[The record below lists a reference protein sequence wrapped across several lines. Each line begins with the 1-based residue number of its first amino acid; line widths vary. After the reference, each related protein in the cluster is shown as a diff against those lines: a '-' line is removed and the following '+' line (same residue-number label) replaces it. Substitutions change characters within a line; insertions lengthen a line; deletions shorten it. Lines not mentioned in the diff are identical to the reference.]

1 MHVDL
6 FTLYLIII
14 GTLLASACLTY
25 WEHRTHPGRSTSLR
39 LLAAGFATLAAGCSI
54 ALYRAALPGVLGSA
68 LSNLVILGGYLLVL
82 NAVAALNGRLYR
94 AGSLGLLGV
103 MALIWAGAGYSG
115 QNLVWTYVS
124 AFPIALVSGLT
135 AWELLRCQALRP
147 LLPLRIAV
155 AVTGLHALLYLGRS
169 FILPWWVARDG
180 PAAQMLASNI
190 TMYEGVLYS
199 IVLPMTLL
207 KLVREET
214 HGQLLRESQ
223 TDYLTRL
230 GNRRWFFEQGQRLI
244 DGGRGREPLAVLAFD
259 LDQFKSINDRYGHQT
274 GDLVLKS
281 FADIARGVLGPAVLL
296 ARIGGENSP
305 PCWPATT
312 PAAPSRWART
322 WPGVSPRRCPAASTA
337 WASRPPSASGWRST
351 STTRRPWPRAVDR
364 RPGAVP
370 RQGAGRQPAGS
381 GATGRAHGGRLRR
394 PAARCMTA
402 HQAGASGD
410 RRRPLAARMDA
421 RPLAILPR
429 PEHGTVLHHVPS
441 SLADAQPGRLLVRT
455 PQ

>member
-207 KLVREET
+207 AGARRDAWPAAAGIADRLPDPAGQPPLV
-214 HGQLLRESQ
+214 LRAGPAP
-223 TDYLTRL
+223 D
-230 GNRRWFFEQGQRLI
+230 RRRP
-244 DGGRGREPLAVLAFD
+244 GREPLAVLAFD

-296 ARIGGENSP
+296 ARIGGEEFAAVLAGNDARRAVALGEDVARRFAETLSSRVDSLGI
-305 PCWPATT
+305 PATVSIGLAQYEHDAPALAQGLST
-312 PAAPSRWART
+312 ADQALYRAKALGGNRLEVAQLAAPM
-322 WPGVSPRRCPAASTA
+322 AA
-337 WASRPPSASGWRST
+337 
-351 STTRRPWPRAVDR
+351 D
-364 RPGAVP
+364 
-370 RQGAGRQPAGS
+370 
-381 GATGRAHGGRLRR
+381 
-394 PAARCMTA
+394 
-402 HQAGASGD
+402 
-410 RRRPLAARMDA
+410 
-421 RPLAILPR
+421 
-429 PEHGTVLHHVPS
+429 
-441 SLADAQPGRLLVRT
+441 
-455 PQ
+455 

>member
-25 WEHRTHPGRSTSLR
+25 WEHRPIPAAVRRYGCWRPASPRSRRVAPSPVPR
-39 LLAAGFATLAAGCSI
+39 RPARSAG
-54 ALYRAALPGVLGSA
+54 LGA
-68 LSNLVILGGYLLVL
+68 ESNLVILGGYLLVL

-207 KLVREET
+207 AGARRDAWPAAAGIADRLPDPAGQPPLV
-214 HGQLLRESQ
+214 LRAGPAP
-223 TDYLTRL
+223 D
-230 GNRRWFFEQGQRLI
+230 RRRP
-244 DGGRGREPLAVLAFD
+244 GREPLAVLAFD

-274 GDLVLKS
+274 GDLVLVLRRHR
-281 FADIARGVLGPAVLL
+281 AR
-296 ARIGGENSP
+296 
-305 PCWPATT
+305 
-312 PAAPSRWART
+312 
-322 WPGVSPRRCPAASTA
+322 
-337 WASRPPSASGWRST
+337 
-351 STTRRPWPRAVDR
+351 RA
-364 RPGAVP
+364 
-370 RQGAGRQPAGS
+370 GAGGAAGP
-381 GATGRAHGGRLRR
+381 H
-394 PAARCMTA
+394 
-402 HQAGASGD
+402 
-410 RRRPLAARMDA
+410 RRRGIRRRA
-421 RPLAILPR
+421 
-429 PEHGTVLHHVPS
+429 
-441 SLADAQPGRLLVRT
+441 GR
-455 PQ
+455 

>member
-1 MHVDL
+1 M
-6 FTLYLIII
+6 
-14 GTLLASACLTY
+14 
-25 WEHRTHPGRSTSLR
+25 
-39 LLAAGFATLAAGCSI
+39 
-54 ALYRAALPGVLGSA
+54 LGSA
-68 LSNLVILGGYLLVL
+68 LSNLVILSGYLLVL

-124 AFPIALVSGLT
+124 AFPIALVSGMT
-135 AWELLRCQALRP
+135 AWELLRCQALRS

-155 AVTGLHALLYLGRS
+155 AVTSLHALLYLGRS
-169 FILPWWVARDG
+169 FVLPWWVAG
-180 PAAQMLASNI
+180 HGAAAQMLASNI

-244 DGGRGREPLAVLAFD
+244 DDGRGREPLAVLAFD

-296 ARIGGENSP
+296 AHRRRVAAVLAGNDAP
-305 PCWPATT
+305 PRRRAGRGRGPAFRRDAVSRVDSLGIPATVSIGLAQYEHDA
-312 PAAPSRWART
+312 PALAQGCPPPTRRCTAPRRWAATGWKWRS
-322 WPGVSPRRCPAASTA
+322 WPRA
-337 WASRPPSASGWRST
+337 WRPIDATGGALHGSASGWRI
-351 STTRRPWPRAVDR
+351 RR
-364 RPGAVP
+364 
-370 RQGAGRQPAGS
+370 
-381 GATGRAHGGRLRR
+381 
-394 PAARCMTA
+394 
-402 HQAGASGD
+402 
-410 RRRPLAARMDA
+410 
-421 RPLAILPR
+421 
-429 PEHGTVLHHVPS
+429 
-441 SLADAQPGRLLVRT
+441 
-455 PQ
+455 

>member
-54 ALYRAALPGVLGSA
+54 VLYRAALPGVLGSA

-135 AWELLRCQALRP
+135 ARELLRCQALRP

-296 ARIGGENSP
+296 ARIGGEEFAAVLAGNDARRAVALGEDVARRFAETLSSRVDSLGI
-305 PCWPATT
+305 PATVSIGLAQYEHDAPALAQGLST
-312 PAAPSRWART
+312 ADQALYRAKALGGNRLEVAQLAAPM
-322 WPGVSPRRCPAASTA
+322 AA
-337 WASRPPSASGWRST
+337 
-351 STTRRPWPRAVDR
+351 D
-364 RPGAVP
+364 
-370 RQGAGRQPAGS
+370 
-381 GATGRAHGGRLRR
+381 
-394 PAARCMTA
+394 
-402 HQAGASGD
+402 
-410 RRRPLAARMDA
+410 
-421 RPLAILPR
+421 
-429 PEHGTVLHHVPS
+429 
-441 SLADAQPGRLLVRT
+441 
-455 PQ
+455 

>member
-244 DGGRGREPLAVLAFD
+244 DGGRGASRWPCWPSTWTSSSPSTTATATRPAIWC
-259 LDQFKSINDRYGHQT
+259 SSPSPTSRAACWGRRCCWPA
-274 GDLVLKS
+274 S
-281 FADIARGVLGPAVLL
+281 AAR
-296 ARIGGENSP
+296 NSP

-312 PAAPSRWART
+312 PAAPSRWARRG
-322 WPGVSPRRCPAASTA
+322 PAFRRDAVQPRRQPGHPGHRQHRAGAVRA
-337 WASRPPSASGWRST
+337 
-351 STTRRPWPRAVDR
+351 RRAGPGPGAVDR

-394 PAARCMTA
+394 PAARA
-402 HQAGASGD
+402 
-410 RRRPLAARMDA
+410 
-421 RPLAILPR
+421 
-429 PEHGTVLHHVPS
+429 
-441 SLADAQPGRLLVRT
+441 
-455 PQ
+455 

>member
-244 DGGRGREPLAVLAFD
+244 DGGRGASRWPCWPSTWTSSSPSTTATATRPAIWC
-259 LDQFKSINDRYGHQT
+259 SSPSPTSRAACWGRRCCWPA
-274 GDLVLKS
+274 S
-281 FADIARGVLGPAVLL
+281 AAR
-296 ARIGGENSP
+296 NSP

-394 PAARCMTA
+394 PAARA
-402 HQAGASGD
+402 
-410 RRRPLAARMDA
+410 
-421 RPLAILPR
+421 
-429 PEHGTVLHHVPS
+429 
-441 SLADAQPGRLLVRT
+441 
-455 PQ
+455 

>member
-68 LSNLVILGGYLLVL
+68 LSNLVILSGYLLVL

-124 AFPIALVSGLT
+124 AFPIALVSGMT
-135 AWELLRCQALRP
+135 AWELLRCQALRS

-155 AVTGLHALLYLGRS
+155 AVTSLHALLYLGRS
-169 FILPWWVARDG
+169 FVLPLVGGRARRGRADAGQQYHHVRGRAVFHRAAHDAAQAGARGNPWPAAAGIADRLPDPAGQPPLVLRAG
-180 PAAQMLASNI
+180 PA
-190 TMYEGVLYS
+190 
-199 IVLPMTLL
+199 P
-207 KLVREET
+207 
-214 HGQLLRESQ
+214 
-223 TDYLTRL
+223 D
-230 GNRRWFFEQGQRLI
+230 RRRP
-244 DGGRGREPLAVLAFD
+244 GREPLAVLAFD

-296 ARIGGENSP
+296 ARIGGEEFAAVLAGNDARHAVALGEDVARRFAETLSSRVDSLGI
-305 PCWPATT
+305 PATVSIGLAQYEHDA
-312 PAAPSRWART
+312 PALAQ
-322 WPGVSPRRCPAASTA
+322 GLSTA
-337 WASRPPSASGWRST
+337 DQALY
-351 STTRRPWPRAVDR
+351 RAK
-364 RPGAVP
+364 AL
-370 RQGAGRQPAGS
+370 
-381 GATGRAHGGRLRR
+381 GGNRLEV
-394 PAARCMTA
+394 A
-402 HQAGASGD
+402 Q
-410 RRRPLAARMDA
+410 LAARMA
-421 RPLAILPR
+421 
-429 PEHGTVLHHVPS
+429 
-441 SLADAQPGRLLVRT
+441 AD
-455 PQ
+455 